1 MFIWFIWFL
10 NYLYVYMV
18 YTQRSF
24 NVPDERKGF
33 VLGLA
38 GKRFRGWKNLL
49 TNTYL
54 KDDKGKWLEEFP
66 AGRPEKYNL
75 FIKQEDWTEFIRQ
88 RDDEFRQ
95 KSAKNSERAS
105 KPAYPYK
112 KGRLG
117 YARLEEKIVSNK

>member
-1 MFIWFIWFL
+1 
-10 NYLYVYMV
+10 MV

-24 NVPDERKGF
+24 NAPDERKGF
-33 VLGLA
+33 VLGLP